1 MENKSQIIL
10 ASLYLREASNQI
22 LEIEP
27 ELSLSLLKTSA
38 ALLDKYSVDEP
49 EVKSFED
56 LSDEIAKGS

>member
-38 ALLDKYSVDEP
+38 ALLGKYSVNES
-49 EVKSFED
+49 EVKTFED